1 MADPK
6 RPASGV
12 WRAVLLRLFYGLV
25 SLVFISLVTFLADEI
40 APGDAATAVAGEK
53 ATQAQVERLRTQM
66 GLDRP
71 WPIRYV
77 EFVGH
82 AVKFDFGESY
92 FGTKEPV
99 NTILGRA
106 LPMTMTLA
114 GSAIVLAAILGIS
127 LGTVAAVWQN
137 KPPDRIA
144 LTMSTL
150 GVTVPNFVLA
160 PILVYI
166 FAVRMDKLP
175 TTWEVNRV
183 APDFFYLI
191 LPVVVLSA
199 RPAAS
204 LTRLTRASMVDT
216 LSQEFIRLAV
226 AKGVPPWQIYL
237 KHALRNAILPV
248 LTSIGTSFGYL
259 LTGSFVVETIFTMPG
274 LGHAAI
280 DAILKGDTPL
290 ILASTLVSGAL
301 FVLVNLLV
309 DMVLPMIDPRIR
321 ESQI

>member
-1 MADPK
+1 MAETH
-6 RPASGV
+6 RSATGV
-12 WRAVLLRLFYGLV
+12 WRAVLLRLLYGLV
-25 SLVFISLVTFLADEI
+25 SLVFISLVTFMADEI

-53 ATQAQVERLRTQM
+53 ATVEQVDRLRHQM

-71 WPIRYV
+71 WPVRYF

-82 AVKFDFGESY
+82 AARFEFGKSY

-99 NTILGRA
+99 NTIIGRA
-106 LPMTMTLA
+106 LPLTLLLA
-114 GSAIVLAAILGIS
+114 GSAIALATILGLSLGTLAAI
-127 LGTVAAVWQN
+127 WRDR
-137 KPPDRIA
+137 PPDR
-144 LTMSTL
+144 LTLTLSTL

-160 PILVYI
+160 PILVFI
-166 FAVRMDKLP
+166 FAVRMDVLT
-175 TTWEVNRV
+175 TTWEVKRV
-183 APDFFYLI
+183 APDFFYLV
-191 LPVVVLSA
+191 LPVIVLAA

-216 LSQEFIRLAV
+216 LSQEFVRLAV
-226 AKGVPPWQIYL
+226 AKGVPPWQIYF
-237 KHALRNAILPV
+237 KHALRNAVLPV

-280 DAILKGDTPL
+280 DAILKGDTPV

-309 DMVLPMIDPRIR
+309 DMALPVIDPRIR

>member
-1 MADPK
+1 M
-6 RPASGV
+6 
-12 WRAVLLRLFYGLV
+12 LLRLLYGLV
-25 SLVFISLVTFLADEI
+25 SLVFISLVTFAADEL

-53 ATQAQVERLRTQM
+53 ATQAQVDRLRHQM

-71 WPIRYV
+71 WPVRYA
-77 EFVGH
+77 EFVSK
-82 AVKFDFGESY
+82 AARFDFGDSY

-99 NTILGRA
+99 NHIIART
-106 LPMTMTLA
+106 LPLTLLLA
-114 GSAIVLAAILGIS
+114 GSSILFASMVGISFGTLAAIY
-127 LGTVAAVWQN
+127 QN
-137 KPPDRIA
+137 RLPDRLA
-144 LTMSTL
+144 LTLSTL

-160 PILVYI
+160 PILVSI
-166 FAVRMDKLP
+166 FALRLNMLP
-175 TTWEVNRV
+175 TTWEPVLV
-183 APDFFYLI
+183 APVIYYLV

-199 RPAAS
+199 RPAAT

-226 AKGVPPWQIYL
+226 AKGVPPWQIYF
-237 KHALRNAILPV
+237 KHALHNAILPV

-280 DAILKGDTPL
+280 DAILKGDTPV
-290 ILASTLVSGAL
+290 ILATTLISGGL
-301 FVLVNLLV
+301 FVLVNLAV
-309 DMVLPMIDPRIR
+309 DVLLPVIDPRIR

>member
-1 MADPK
+1 M
-6 RPASGV
+6 
-12 WRAVLLRLFYGLV
+12 LLRLFYGLV